1 MSSWTLRILQE
12 NDEKDKEIAVKNEE
26 LSSKSEALDKY
37 VRELES
43 ARHERDRE
51 HNMRL
56 DAERELREC
65 KLPEKVVDTNT
76 AALESIGD
84 AKRRNEIDKF
94 RKICAS
100 YETTMAGP
108 ALARPPLWAT
118 GDHGVSLL
126 APVAPG

>member
-12 NDEKDKEIAVKNEE
+12 NDEKDKEIAIKDEE
-26 LSSKSEALDKY
+26 LTSKSVALDKCA
-37 VRELES
+37 RELES

-56 DAERELREC
+56 NAERELREC
-65 KLPEKVVDTNT
+65 KIPDKVADTNA
-76 AALESIGD
+76 AALESISD

-94 RKICAS
+94 RKTCAS

-108 ALARPPLWAT
+108 ALSRP
-118 GDHGVSLL
+118 S
-126 APVAPG
+126 

>member
-12 NDEKDKEIAVKNEE
+12 NDEKDKEIATKNEE
-26 LSSKSEALDKY
+26 LSSKSDALDKY
-37 VRELES
+37 ARELES

-65 KLPEKVVDTNT
+65 KLPEKVVDINT

-108 ALARPPLWAT
+108 ALATPPLRAT
-118 GDHGVSLL
+118 GLHGVSLL
-126 APVAPG
+126 APVTPG